1 MRPFVKHPFASVFV
15 ILIPM
20 CCQLLYITIC
30 RLFLDLFLGL
40 YLSSSFLYSSP
51 PQIVV
56 KSSGTTS
63 LSFFICTDIIQ
74 RKPSNWRGME
84 VEVRAHICVQWRGAA
99 ERYQGVRIAII
110 CAFLSFVHFSLAMLA
125 SSVKNLNQ
133 IVFLLF

>member
-63 LSFFICTDIIQ
+63 LSFFVYTDINQ

-84 VEVRAHICVQWRGAA
+84 VEVRAHICRVARAA
-99 ERYQGVRIAII
+99 ERYQVVRIAII